1 MRPGGGAAMMPT
13 VSHPVRHPA
22 YLRPGHR
29 RGQTAVVLLAVAL
42 VLAACSGGKDRTT
55 STTSTATTQPTTT
68 NTTTTAAPLP
78 PSTVAVPAG
87 ATITQPD
94 QSTSGPGSN
103 AQPHRGWRESSGGSG
118 ADAWFVFEPADPAP
132 VSAPVVVILH
142 GYYEFS
148 GYQTMEGLIRHSV
161 LGGSIVIY
169 PRWQTDTAVPCPGPF
184 DPEPCVQS
192 ATTAIH
198 DALAFLRADPS
209 RVQPEADHADY
220 FGLSFG
226 GILATD
232 LANRWQALDLPE
244 PRTVF
249 LDDPHDGGYDGKDEP
264 AVDDDL
270 SDIPSTALL
279 VCHVGSQ
286 GVISEEGQADSSCNA
301 FFNRLTSLPESHKR
315 LVLTFPDD
323 HGRPG
328 LTSHHGVCGTLGGSD
343 AYDWG
348 FCWRVWDAMR
358 MAADHGS
365 DLTEVVPLPP
375 SRLDVGAWSDGTP
388 ITSPTVTA
396 RAPVRP

>member
-1 MRPGGGAAMMPT
+1 MPT
-13 VSHPVRHPA
+13 VSPRVPHPA
-22 YLRPGHR
+22 DLRPGPG
-29 RGQTAVVLLAVAL
+29 RGRTAL
-42 VLAACSGGKDRTT
+42 VLLTVVLALAGCSGGEDDTTAT
-55 STTSTATTQPTTT
+55 STNSTATTRPPTTA
-68 NTTTTAAPLP
+68 TTTVSPLP
-78 PSTVAVPAG
+78 PSTVAAPAG
-87 ATITQPD
+87 STISQPD
-94 QSTSGPGSN
+94 QPTSGPGSN
-103 AQPHRGWRESSGGSG
+103 AQPHRAWRESHGGSG
-118 ADAWFVFEPADPAP
+118 ADAWYVFEPADPAP
-132 VSAPVVVILH
+132 ASAPVVVILH

-184 DPEPCVQS
+184 DPEPCVRS

-198 DALAFLRADPS
+198 DALAFLRTDPS

-220 FGLSFG
+220 VGLSFG

-232 LANRWQALDLPE
+232 LANRWQALGLPE

-249 LDDPHDGGYDGKDEP
+249 LDDPHDGGYGGKDEP
-264 AVDDDL
+264 AVDGDL
-270 SDIPSTALL
+270 SGIPATALL

-301 FFNRLTSLPESHKR
+301 FFNRLSSLPASHKR

-323 HGRPG
+323 HGRPV

-358 MAADHGS
+358 MAAGTGD
-365 DLTEVVPLPP
+365 DLTEVLPLPP
-375 SRLDVGAWSDGTP
+375 GRLEVGAWSDGTP